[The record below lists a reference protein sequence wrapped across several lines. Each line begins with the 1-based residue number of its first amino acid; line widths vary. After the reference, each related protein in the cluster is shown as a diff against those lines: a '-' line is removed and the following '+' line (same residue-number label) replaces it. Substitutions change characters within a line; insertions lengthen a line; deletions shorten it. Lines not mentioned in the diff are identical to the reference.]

1 MPITSEGADLE
12 IVRKVQ
18 DIIEQYE
25 AAAARLR
32 QLSNKPQVDGITGY
46 HEFPSLAEDYESR
59 AQKYREVA
67 KLLREPLKAPLSPM
81 QEDALLRLCL
91 QRSSEPVAAVTSRAA
106 EGLQVAADDRLGY
119 LNIFSARGDG
129 NLNDPIFKSSNAEGK
144 DVEVSSWSV
153 HYRDEP
159 RNCKLMQGCM
169 CFGHIRHCL
178 T

>member
-59 AQKYREVA
+59 AQKYRLQFGPGKA
-67 KLLREPLKAPLSPM
+67 ALR
-81 QEDALLRLCL
+81 QDG
-91 QRSSEPVAAVTSRAA
+91 SSS
-106 EGLQVAADDRLGY
+106 
-119 LNIFSARGDG
+119 
-129 NLNDPIFKSSNAEGK
+129 
-144 DVEVSSWSV
+144 
-153 HYRDEP
+153 H
-159 RNCKLMQGCM
+159 
-169 CFGHIRHCL
+169 
-178 T
+178 

>member
-59 AQKYREVA
+59 AKKYREVA

-91 QRSSEPVAAVTSRAA
+91 QRSSEPAAAVAWRAA
-106 EGLQVAADDRLGY
+106 EGLKVA
-119 LNIFSARGDG
+119 
-129 NLNDPIFKSSNAEGK
+129 K
-144 DVEVSSWSV
+144 EV
-153 HYRDEP
+153 
-159 RNCKLMQGCM
+159 GC
-169 CFGHIRHCL
+169 L
-178 T
+178 